1 MTSGRE
7 VARLIAVAG
16 PAAGEVFLLEADEI
30 VLGRDP
36 ANAVTIADP
45 SLSRRHCA
53 IIRSVDGWTVRDL
66 GSFNGTFVN
75 GEPVFERLLSHADRL
90 RIAANE
96 LLFHAE
102 RIPND
107 LAPSVPELRD
117 TTSLRLEDAVYLQ
130 SSARVPENPQTQ
142 RDLLA
147 LVRIATAI
155 AGIRERPQL
164 ESELLDAALAVT
176 PAIAGAFIRIEPE
189 TGDHAV
195 VQTRTR
201 ENGLSLRPSP
211 TVVSLSVSRREAL
224 LTNLAGDDQHLHT
237 GSIRTVPADGVAV
250 LAAPIL
256 DGESVA
262 GLLYLTASQPQARF
276 DSHHLQLVTAIA
288 GVGSVA
294 MKNVSRVEELIA
306 ETRALEQALRRTHE
320 MIGGSEPMQQV
331 YDFIGKVSRADST
344 VLITGESGTG
354 KELVARAL
362 HKSSSR
368 ASGPF
373 VAINCAAIT
382 ESLLESEMLGH
393 ERGSFTGADATKR
406 GKLEVADGGTL
417 FLDEVGELS
426 PLLQSKLLRVLQ
438 FREFER
444 VGGIR
449 TIKVDIRVI
458 SATNR
463 DLEKDVA
470 EGRFRRDLLFRLNV
484 LPVRMP
490 PLRERRQDIPALA
503 VHFAKQ
509 IVMRMQCPPVR
520 FSSAAIRRLMTYEWP
535 GNVRELENAVER
547 AIVLRSG
554 PEIGVDDLP
563 EALAE
568 TVVPELS
575 SDSRFHAA
583 VTELKRR
590 LVLDAIAEAHGRLT
604 DAARL
609 LGLHPNYLH
618 RLRRNLGLR
627 D

>member
-1 MTSGRE
+1 MTNKRE
-7 VARLIAVAG
+7 IPRLIVVSG
-16 PAAGEVFLLEADEI
+16 PASGEVFLLESDEV

-53 IIRSVDGWTVRDL
+53 VVRSAEGWTVRDL

-75 GEPVFERLLSHADRL
+75 GEPVFERVLSHADRL

-102 RIPND
+102 RTRLEEP
-107 LAPSVPELRD
+107 PSAPELRD
-117 TTSLRLEDAVYLQ
+117 TTSLRLQDAVYLQ
-130 SSARVPENPQTQ
+130 SSAPIPEHPHTQ

-155 AGIRERPQL
+155 AGIRERSQL
-164 ESELLDAALAVT
+164 ESELLDAAFAVT
-176 PAIAGAFIRIEPE
+176 PASAAAFIRIDPE
-189 TGDHAV
+189 TGDQAV
-195 VQTRTR
+195 VETRTG
-201 ENGLSLRPSP
+201 EGGCQARPSP
-211 TVVSLSVSRREAL
+211 TVVSFSVSRREAV
-224 LTNLAGDDQHLHT
+224 LTNLSGDDQHP
-237 GSIRTVPADGVAV
+237 GSMATAASGGVSV
-250 LAAPIL
+250 LAAPVL

-262 GLLYLTASQPQARF
+262 GLLYLAASDPPAMF
-276 DSHHLQLVTAIA
+276 EPHHLQLVTAIA

-294 MKNVSRVEELIA
+294 MKNVSRLEELIA
-306 ETRALEQALRRTHE
+306 ETRALQHALRRTHE
-320 MIGGSEPMQQV
+320 MIGSSEPMQQV

-344 VLITGESGTG
+344 VLVTGESGTG

-362 HKSSSR
+362 HKNSGR
-368 ASGPF
+368 VNGPF
-373 VAINCAAIT
+373 VAINCAAIA
-382 ESLLESEMLGH
+382 ESLLESEMFGH

-406 GKLEVADGGTL
+406 GRLEVADGGTL

-444 VGGIR
+444 VGGTR

-463 DLEKDVA
+463 DLEKEVA

-484 LPVRMP
+484 LPLRMP

-509 IVMRMQCPPVR
+509 IAMRMQCPPVR
-520 FSSAAIRRLMTYEWP
+520 FSSAAIRRLMTYDWP

-554 PEIGVDDLP
+554 PEIGADDLP
-563 EALAE
+563 EAVAE
-568 TVVPELS
+568 TPLADAPA
-575 SDSRFHAA
+575 DSRFHAA
-583 VTELKRR
+583 VTEVKRR
-590 LVLDAIAEAHGRLT
+590 LVLDAIAEANGRLT